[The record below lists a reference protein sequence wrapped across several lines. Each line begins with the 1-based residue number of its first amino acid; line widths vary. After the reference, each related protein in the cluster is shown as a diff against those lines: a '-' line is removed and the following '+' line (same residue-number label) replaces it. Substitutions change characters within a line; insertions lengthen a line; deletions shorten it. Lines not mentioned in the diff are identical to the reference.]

1 MLFATTSSWRP
12 RTICRDSPT
21 RSAFSIGVLPLA
33 RPWSRSPKRNRRSWC
48 PPALPSCGP
57 RPDHKAGGVPEKET
71 NRYQWVD
78 KKSPARARQKA
89 PVLSTNPAI
98 FSRWPPIGKGSVN
111 HSHTSFPVTR
121 RIVASAAFSWA
132 GRLAEPSTR
141 MRFEVRYGSEGEG
154 SGAAPLVKPKLPLK
168 LMAIIAAGGVLVAGL
183 GVGAYFLIGSV
194 RQSQAA
200 PVPVKPAVFIDL
212 PEVLVNLSNTGSDR
226 TQYLKVKI
234 VLELSDQLLAQQI
247 TPVMPRVMDTFQTYL
262 RELRPTDLDGSAG
275 LYRLKEE
282 LTRRVN
288 VALAPNKVNAVLF
301 KEIIVQ

>member
-1 MLFATTSSWRP
+1 MAAKAKAAAGKEP
-12 RTICRDSPT
+12 EEEAEVAEGAEGAP
-21 RSAFSIGVLPLA
+21 AAAALA
-33 RPWSRSPKRNRRSWC
+33 
-48 PPALPSCGP
+48 
-57 RPDHKAGGVPEKET
+57 
-71 NRYQWVD
+71 
-78 KKSPARARQKA
+78 
-89 PVLSTNPAI
+89 
-98 FSRWPPIGKGSVN
+98 
-111 HSHTSFPVTR
+111 
-121 RIVASAAFSWA
+121 
-132 GRLAEPSTR
+132 
-141 MRFEVRYGSEGEG
+141 
-154 SGAAPLVKPKLPLK
+154 KPKLPLK
-168 LMAIIAAGGVLVAGL
+168 LIAMIAAGVVLVVGL
-183 GVGAYFLIGSV
+183 GVGAYFIIGNV